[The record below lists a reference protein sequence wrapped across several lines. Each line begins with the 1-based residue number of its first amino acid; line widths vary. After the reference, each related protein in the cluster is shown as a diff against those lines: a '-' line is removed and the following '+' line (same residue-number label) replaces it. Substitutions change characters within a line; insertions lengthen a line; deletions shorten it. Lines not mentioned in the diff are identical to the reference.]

1 MTLVRPTPQQIDL
14 YAAFCH
20 YLNKNNG
27 QLDAND
33 AVYYRFLDNNRV
45 EHTSVLSS
53 VKLCHK
59 LYTGKPFILHLDG
72 RTTKV
77 EGGSYYL
84 TTGAGVIVNNLDP
97 SRLPPLPKKPKMTEE
112 ELGFNIPPPK
122 SKVKEPEDEWTREEV
137 IDLLT
142 RKAHLVGRMLGTK
155 TKQTCMNFPI
165 LWKAKK

>member
-1 MTLVRPTPQQIDL
+1 MTLVRPNPQQIDL

-33 AVYYRFLDNNRV
+33 GIYYKFLDNNRV
-45 EHTSVLSS
+45 EHQTVVTS

-77 EGGSYYL
+77 EGGSFYL
-84 TTGAGVIVNNLDP
+84 TTGAGVIVKNLDP
-97 SRLPPLPKKPKMTEE
+97 GTLPRLPQKPKMTEE
-112 ELGFNIPPPK
+112 ELGFNIPLK
-122 SKVKEPEDEWTREEV
+122 KVKKE
-137 IDLLT
+137 
-142 RKAHLVGRMLGTK
+142 
-155 TKQTCMNFPI
+155 
-165 LWKAKK
+165 